1 MARHHA
7 GDLLRRGVIF
17 QDARGGDTDAAGQ
30 FLRRNLAPGDFVDV
44 LLKRYDVGR
53 QAVDQRAVQV
63 EQDGFQGGFRVQR
76 VLIHQAIAQGGQT
89 AASISKMHPIFA
101 DAAQKWM

>member
-1 MARHHA
+1 MPWCGMKTA
-7 GDLLRRGVIF
+7 
-17 QDARGGDTDAAGQ
+17 
-30 FLRRNLAPGDFVDV
+30 RRNVRNHPNRLLPLETTEQKKV
-44 LLKRYDVGR
+44 LVLGIGNILMNDEGVGI
-53 QAVDQRAVQV
+53 AVVTRL